1 MDDPR
6 KVLLHQWLED
16 ACALLVRLLE
26 LIPEDRVEDRR
37 EAARLILE
45 KVADEIEK
53 VLQEDRTQH

>member
-6 KVLLHQWLED
+6 KVLLHQWLAD
-16 ACALLVRLLE
+16 A
-26 LIPEDRVEDRR
+26 RVEDRR

-53 VLQEDRTQH
+53 VLQEDHTQH